1 MGEFTEIILT
11 GGVVLLGAWGIKKY
25 FDTWQP
31 ENWQPTTRTCIGPIC
46 WSQYGPPLSQQP
58 GLPGGG
64 GTTDPGGSSN
74 PLDILCN
81 FPGSWLVL
89 PPCYYKNPIT
99 QGVQGAL

>member
-1 MGEFTEIILT
+1 MSEFSEIILT

-46 WSQYGPPLSQQP
+46 WSQYGPPLSPQP
-58 GLPGGG
+58 GSPGS
-64 GTTDPGGSSN
+64 TTDPGGSSN

-81 FPGSWLVL
+81 FPGASFVL
-89 PPCYYKNPIT
+89 PPCYGYAVKQI
-99 QGVQGAL
+99 QGAL